1 MSDNF
6 NDSLG
11 KAVIIILKH
20 PHYWIKR
27 QMEMGIFTLNRT
39 MKEYIKVSIHIIGT
53 TTLQMQRKVHLS
65 NWEKGYFVFHNSL

>member
-11 KAVIIILKH
+11 KAIIIMLKH
-20 PHYWIKR
+20 LHYWIKR

-39 MKEYIKVSIHIIGT
+39 MKEYIKVCIHIIGT
-53 TTLQMQRKVHLS
+53 TTTNVKKS
-65 NWEKGYFVFHNSL
+65 APK